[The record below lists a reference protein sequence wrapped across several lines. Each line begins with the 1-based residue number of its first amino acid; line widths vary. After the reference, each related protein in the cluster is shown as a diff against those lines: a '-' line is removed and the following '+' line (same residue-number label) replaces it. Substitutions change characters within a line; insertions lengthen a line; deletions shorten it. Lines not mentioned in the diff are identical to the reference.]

1 MSVFEIRK
9 VVILTEEIVR
19 EGGRPCPELIR
30 KCAVMAVIQN
40 DGAGRYVEDLQAFI
54 DEGDRLG
61 EMLTNR
67 AMEILGRENIESFGK
82 GAIVG
87 LDGEIEHGAA
97 MNHVK
102 FGNAMR
108 RALGYPCRTIVPSTI
123 TRGAA
128 GTTLDIPLVHRE
140 ANLVR
145 SHFDAI
151 KIGIPDA
158 PNSDELVIAAA
169 FATGGRPLPRLGGLT
184 KDQIVGDGIR

>member
-1 MSVFEIRK
+1 
-9 VVILTEEIVR
+9 
-19 EGGRPCPELIR
+19 
-30 KCAVMAVIQN
+30 MAVIQN

-123 TRGAA
+123 TGAPRGPRWISPWSTGRQTWCAA
-128 GTTLDIPLVHRE
+128 TLTPSKSVFRTRQTAMNWSLR
-140 ANLVR
+140 
-145 SHFDAI
+145 
-151 KIGIPDA
+151 
-158 PNSDELVIAAA
+158 
-169 FATGGRPLPRLGGLT
+169 RPLPPGAGRCPAWV
-184 KDQIVGDGIR
+184 D

>member
-1 MSVFEIRK
+1 MFDLRK
-9 VVILTEEIVR
+9 VVTITEDIHR
-19 EGGRPCPELIR
+19 EGNQACSELIHR
-30 KCAVMAVIQN
+30 CAVMAVIKN
-40 DGAGRYVEDLQAFI
+40 DGVGHFIDNLQDFI
-54 DEGDRLG
+54 DEGDMLG

-67 AMEILGRENIESFGK
+67 AIEILGRENIESFGK

-108 RALGYPCRTIVPSTI
+108 RALGFPCKTIVPSTI
-123 TRGAA
+123 TRGSA
-128 GTTLDIPLVHRE
+128 GASLDVPLVHRE

-151 KIGIPDA
+151 KVSVPDA
-158 PNSDELVIAAA
+158 PRNDELVIVAA
-169 FATGGRPLPRLGGLT
+169 FATGGRPLARLGGLT
-184 KDQIVGDGIR
+184 KDSIIGDGLR

>member
-1 MSVFEIRK
+1 MFELRK
-9 VVILTEEIVR
+9 LVTITEETHR
-19 EGGRPCPELIR
+19 EANQNCAEVIQ
-30 KCAVMAVIQN
+30 KCAVMAVIKN
-40 DGAGRYVEDLQAFI
+40 DGAHKYYEDLQDFI
-54 DEGDRLG
+54 DEGGRLG
-61 EMLTNR
+61 EMLTAK

-102 FGNAMR
+102 FGNGMR
-108 RALGYPCRTIVPSTI
+108 KALNYPCKTIIPSTV
-123 TRGAA
+123 TRGTA

-145 SHFDAI
+145 SHFDAM
-151 KIGIPDA
+151 KVSVSDA
-158 PNSDELVIAAA
+158 PRADELVIVAC

-184 KDQIVGDGIR
+184 KDNIVGDGIR